1 MAGEVYRQS
10 GNFGITPLQKLPSM
24 AGRMPT
30 PQELLQ
36 KSIGP
41 ISGGKMGAG
50 ANVALCHQRSGETES
65 S

>member
-10 GNFGITPLQKLPSM
+10 GNFG
-24 AGRMPT
+24 
-30 PQELLQ
+30 
-36 KSIGP
+36 IGP